1 MNDYSA
7 SSIVALKGLEGVQK
21 RPGMYVGD
29 VSSNAATHHL
39 LYEIFDNGVDEAL
52 AGHASRVEVRIHTD
66 GSAEIT
72 DDGRGIPVDMHPTEG
87 VPAAELVFSSLHAGG
102 KFNSDNYKFS
112 GGLHGVGAAVTNALS
127 EWLDV
132 EIKRN
137 GGVYHLRFE
146 KGALAQTLTK
156 TRDMK
161 KGERNGTRVRFLPSP
176 TYLKDPV
183 FDGEV
188 LRRRFREIA
197 FLNAGLTV
205 AFSDDRSGLSETHS
219 YDGGLVAFV
228 ESIAAGAAF
237 VGKPARFAGADA
249 GVEIDMAFAW
259 RAEDEPEDCRAFT
272 NNIPQAD
279 GGQHV
284 TGFRA
289 ALAKVLLA
297 HGERTGVIKKTTRM
311 TAEDL
316 REGLVVVL
324 HARVPDP
331 AFSSQTK
338 EKLISVE
345 ARVAVEAVLG
355 SELPRWLDTHPED
368 ARAILSRAVA
378 AAEAREAA
386 KKAREQV
393 RKPTVGKKLS
403 TAQLP
408 EKLADCSSKDP
419 MAREL
424 YLVEGDSAGGSA
436 KQGRDRETQ
445 AILPLRGKI
454 LNVDRAKAG
463 KMAAS
468 GEIDGMVQT
477 MGAGM
482 GKAFDLTR
490 MRYGRVVIMTDAD
503 VDGSHIATLLLT
515 FFYRQMRP
523 MIEDGRL
530 FLAAPPLY
538 RIKRKGEDPL
548 FVRVDADLERHF
560 IDRAL
565 GQGALTIN
573 GAPLRGTGTLDRFA
587 PLLET
592 SDLLGAVAIQIGRSD
607 LADAVLGCADLE
619 PLWARKPLGKTAGAK
634 AVKSLAAAL
643 LALDEDG
650 RWTFEADENGINTQR
665 VEDGIVQEW
674 RIDSDLVCNWRVAR
688 VRAATHSL
696 GFFGESF
703 QVGNT
708 QTYGPLGLMAGLR
721 AVGSKGAQVSR
732 YKGLGEMNP
741 TELWETTLNPQ
752 VRSLYRVDLVDA
764 ESAESIFGDLMGDN
778 VGARRALIQKMCAGT
793 SRIDV

>member
-1 MNDYSA
+1 MTYSA
-7 SSIVALKGLEGVQK
+7 ADITALKGLEGVQK

-39 LYEIFDNGVDEAL
+39 LYEIFDNGVDEGL
-52 AGHASRVEVRIHTD
+52 AGHATRVDVRIFAD
-66 GSAEIT
+66 GSAEVE
-72 DDGRGIPVDMHPTEG
+72 DDGRGIPVDIHPIEG
-87 VPAAELVFSSLHAGG
+87 ISAAELVFSSLHAGG
-102 KFNSDNYKFS
+102 KFNSTNYKFS

-132 EIKRN
+132 EIKRD
-137 GGVYHLRFE
+137 GAVHHLRFE
-146 KGALAQTLTK
+146 HGALVQPVHQIRA
-156 TRDMK
+156 MK

-176 TYLKDPV
+176 TYLKDTV
-183 FDGEV
+183 FDGEI

-205 AFSDDRSGLSETHS
+205 GFQDARTGIDEVHA
-219 YDGGLVAFV
+219 YQGGLVAFV
-228 ESIAAGAAF
+228 EWVAQGAAF
-237 VGKPARFAGADA
+237 VGKPARFSGADA
-249 GVEIDMAFAW
+249 GVEIDLAFAW
-259 RAEDEPEDCRAFT
+259 RAEDAPEDCRAFT

-289 ALAKVLLA
+289 ALAKILLA

-316 REGLVVVL
+316 REGLVVAL

-345 ARVAVEAVLG
+345 ARTAVEAVLG
-355 SELPRWLDTHPED
+355 AELPRWLDTHPED
-368 ARAILSRAVA
+368 ARAILGRAVA

-386 KKAREQV
+386 KKAREQS
-393 RKPTVGKKLS
+393 RKPTAGKRVS

-454 LNVDRAKAG
+454 LNVERAKSG
-463 KMAAS
+463 KVSSSAELDA
-468 GEIDGMVQT
+468 MVQT
-477 MGAGM
+477 LGAGL
-482 GKAFDLTR
+482 GKAFDLSR

-515 FFYRQMRP
+515 FFFRQMRP
-523 MIEDGRL
+523 LVEDGRL

-538 RIKRKGEDPL
+538 RVRRKGEGDL
-548 FVRVDADLERHF
+548 FVRTEADLERHF
-560 IDRAL
+560 LDRAL
-565 GQGALTIN
+565 GAGALATTS
-573 GAPLRGTGTLDRFA
+573 GPLKGQGVLDRFA

-592 SDLLGAVAIQIGRSD
+592 SDLLGQVGIQIGHHA
-607 LADAVLGCADLE
+607 LADAVLGCPELE
-619 PLWARKPLGKTAGAK
+619 ALWKRAPLTKTAGAK
-634 AVKSLAAAL
+634 AAKAMAAAL
-643 LALDEDG
+643 LAMDEDG
-650 RWTFEADENGINTQR
+650 RWTLTPDEGGVSAER
-665 VEDGIVQEW
+665 VEDGIREAW
-674 RIDSDLVCNWRVAR
+674 RIDAGLLTNWRVAR
-688 VRAATHSL
+688 VREAARS
-696 GFFGESF
+696 
-703 QVGNT
+703 VGMLDEAFLVGG
-708 QTYGPLGLMAGLR
+708 QTVHGPLGLMERMR
-721 AVGSKGAQVSR
+721 AVGSKGAQISR

-752 VRSLYRVDLVDA
+752 VRSLYRVDLLDA
-764 ESAESIFGDLMGDN
+764 EAAESIFSDLMADN
-778 VGARRALIQKMCAGT
+778 VAARRAMIEKMCAGMT
-793 SRIDV
+793 RVDV

>member
-52 AGHASRVEVRIHTD
+52 AGHASRVEVRIHAD

-132 EIKRN
+132 EIKRD
-137 GGVYHLRFE
+137 GGAYHMRFE

-205 AFSDDRSGLSETHS
+205 VFTDDRTGLSETHA
-219 YDGGLVAFV
+219 YAGGLLAFV
-228 ESIAAGAAF
+228 ESVANGAAF
-237 VGKPARFAGADA
+237 VGKPARFSGTDV
-249 GVEIDMAFAW
+249 GVEIDVAFAW
-259 RAEDEPEDCRAFT
+259 REEDAAEDCRAFT

-284 TGFRA
+284 TGFRT
-289 ALAKVLLA
+289 ALARILLA
-297 HGERTGVIKKTTRM
+297 HGERTGVIKKTTKM
-311 TAEDL
+311 TPEDL
-316 REGLVVVL
+316 REGLIVAL

-345 ARVAVEAVLG
+345 ARTAVENVLG
-355 SELPRWLDTHPED
+355 AELPRWLDTHPED
-368 ARAILSRAVA
+368 ARAILGRAVA

-386 KKAREQV
+386 KKAREDI
-393 RKPTVGKKLS
+393 RKPTPARRVTS
-403 TAQLP
+403 AQLP

-436 KQGRDRETQ
+436 KQGRMRETQ

-454 LNVDRAKAG
+454 LNVERAKSG
-463 KMAAS
+463 KVANSA
-468 GEIDGMVQT
+468 ELDAMVQT
-477 MGAGM
+477 LGAGM
-482 GKAFDLTR
+482 GKGFDLAR
-490 MRYGRVVIMTDAD
+490 MRYGRVIIMTDAD

-515 FFYRQMRP
+515 FFFRQMRP
-523 MIEDGRL
+523 LVEDGRL

-538 RIKRKGEDPL
+538 RIRRKGEADL
-548 FVRVDADLERHF
+548 FVRTEADLERHF
-560 IDRAL
+560 LDRAL
-565 GQGALTIN
+565 GAGALTCTD
-573 GAPLRGTGTLDRFA
+573 GVLKGHGVLTRFA
-587 PLLET
+587 PLLEAA
-592 SDLLGAVAIQIGRSD
+592 DLLPQVGIQIGHPA
-607 LADAVLGCADLE
+607 LADAALGSTDLDA
-619 PLWARKPLGKTAGAK
+619 LWQRKPLTKTAGAK
-634 AVKSLAAAL
+634 AVKTMAAAL
-643 LALDEDG
+643 LALDGDA
-650 RWTFEADENGINTQR
+650 RWTLTADEGGVDAQR
-665 VEDGIVQEW
+665 VEDGIVERW
-674 RIDSDLVCNWRVAR
+674 RLDAEVLTNWRVAR
-688 VRAATHSL
+688 VREAAKSIGLLDMQHEVS
-696 GFFGESF
+696 GAPVFG
-703 QVGNT
+703 
-708 QTYGPLGLMAGLR
+708 PIGLMDNLR
-721 AVGSKGAQVSR
+721 LVGSKGAQVSR

-752 VRSLYRVDLVDA
+752 VRALYRVDLMDA
-764 ESAESIFGDLMGDN
+764 EAAESIFSDLMADN
-778 VGARRALIQKMCAGT
+778 VAARRAMIEKMCAGMT
-793 SRIDV
+793 RVDV